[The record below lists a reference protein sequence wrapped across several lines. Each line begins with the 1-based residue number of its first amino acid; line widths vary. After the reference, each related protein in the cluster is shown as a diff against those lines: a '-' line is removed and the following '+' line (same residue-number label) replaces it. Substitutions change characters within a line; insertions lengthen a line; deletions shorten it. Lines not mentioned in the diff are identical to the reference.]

1 MPAFL
6 DALRAKWSEV
16 AAADKYI
23 VWTVMA
29 LSAVGVVAVYSAITF
44 LAEVKAGGTPE
55 PFLLRHVVRI
65 GIALGAML
73 VVSLINYRVLAR
85 FSRLALIGALVLLG
99 VVKVFSLFTDGP
111 DRWLQIGQFSFQPS
125 DIARVSLIFYVA
137 VLLAQK
143 QDYIKSFS
151 RAFLPILIWVFGT
164 LVLIG
169 VDDLSTSAVVLMAI
183 LLMCFVGR
191 VSVWQLGSLGLIGVV
206 LASALVMSSPS
217 RAARVEAYL
226 GMDLFESTEAEFV
239 LDEQGEGYQAKQAR
253 IAFALGGLTGV
264 GPGKSVQRD
273 FLPAPYN
280 DFIFAIIAEEY
291 GIVGALALLIGFSI
305 LLFRG
310 YLRVARD
317 APDPLGLFLAV
328 GFTTLVV
335 AYGFVHAGVACGLLP
350 VTGLPMPFVSY
361 GGTSMLANGVMVGVL
376 LNISRQASASTQTAA
391 SNSPAASTVQSSQTK
406 NRSATFL

>member
-1 MPAFL
+1 MSAFIN
-6 DALRAKWSEV
+6 ALRAKWSSV
-16 AAADKYI
+16 AAADKYV
-23 VWTVMA
+23 VWAVLA
-29 LSAVGVVAVYSAITF
+29 LSGAGVVAVYSAITF
-44 LAEVKAGGTPE
+44 LAEVKAGSLPE
-55 PFLLRHVVRI
+55 PYLLRHVVRVTV
-65 GIALGAML
+65 ALGAMG
-73 VVSLINYRVLAR
+73 VVSLIDYRTLAR
-85 FSRLALIGALVLLG
+85 FSRVALIGALVLLG
-99 VVKVFSLFTDGP
+99 VVKVFGAFTEGP
-111 DRWLQIGQFSFQPS
+111 DRWLQIGGFGFQPS
-125 DIARVSLIFYVA
+125 DIARVSLVFYIA

-143 QDYIKSFS
+143 QEYIKSLS

-164 LVLIG
+164 VAFIG
-169 VDDLSTSAVVLMAI
+169 LDDLSTSAVILAAV

-191 VSVWQLGSLGLIGVV
+191 VSLLQLSSLFLLGVLLATGLI
-206 LASALVMSSPS
+206 MNSPT
-217 RAARVEAYL
+217 RAARVEAYV
-226 GMDLFESTEAEFV
+226 GMDLFESTDAEFV
-239 LDEQGEGYQAKQAR
+239 LDEQGEGYQAQQAR

-291 GIVGALALLIGFSI
+291 GILGALGLLLGFCL

-310 YLRVARD
+310 YLRIARD

-328 GFTTLVV
+328 GFTTLIV

-376 LNISRQASASTQTAA
+376 LNISRQSKRRAPRA
-391 SNSPAASTVQSSQTK
+391 SPAADAPAAAADSGNK
-406 NRSATFL
+406 RFTFL